1 MRKLLT
7 LGLSVALLSACTAT
21 AHLYP
26 VQGPLSTRIPP
37 PTLILKQSGRG
48 VSVVLE
54 DGEVCSGPFAI
65 LSPTDSSAR
74 ELSTEWDL
82 IYGSGY
88 YLAHVLGTPI
98 HRSTLVGNKGTTL
111 EVENSDVAPVNSS
124 GIATVVGVAKDSR
137 GNIYKLNF

>member
-21 AHLYP
+21 AYLSP

-37 PTLILKQSGRG
+37 PTLTLEQSGLG

-54 DGEVCSGPFAI
+54 DGEVCSGPIAI
-65 LSPTDSSAR
+65 LPPTDSSAR

-82 IYGSGY
+82 VYGSGY
-88 YLAHVLGTPI
+88 YLAHVLGTRI
-98 HRSTLVGNKGTTL
+98 YRSTLVGNKGTTL
-111 EVENSDVAPVNSS
+111 EVEHSIAPVNSN
-124 GIATVVGVAKDSR
+124 GIVVGVAKDNR
-137 GNIYKLNF
+137 GNIYKANF